1 MDLNVGDLQLCLHGV
16 NMQSTALHSI
26 FSQLLY
32 LICDLGS
39 SVCGNEKLTMSD
51 GVICHLSLR
60 LLCQRDTILT

>member
-51 GVICHLSLR
+51 GVI
-60 LLCQRDTILT
+60 